1 MNTKD
6 TILAKLK
13 QINDERAKNRILRF
27 QSTSNQSSNNFFEI
41 SENEDPIENYVQ
53 SSPTC
58 AQEIT
63 NPIETSFYKDS
74 PPPPIFIEDNST
86 INFLNVLYPI
96 GQTANGNWYI
106 VSECF
111 YIEPLCEYHKD
122 WENNES
128 RIKSVLFHAARL
140 IVDLSKVLHKDLPC
154 DIKIEGPKVLIQ
166 SNNQEYDLLNFSPL
180 RQFLIAIKLLNK
192 DAFYIGNFGE
202 QALLQNLHAAL
213 NRKNNVETVSS
224 IHLSNIL

>member
-6 TILAKLK
+6 IILAKLK

-27 QSTSNQSSNNFFEI
+27 QCLTKQNASNFFEI
-41 SENEDPIENYVQ
+41 SEATDPIESYIQ

-58 AQEIT
+58 TQEFT
-63 NPIETSFYKDS
+63 NPIETSFYEDS

-86 INFLNVLYPI
+86 LNFLNVLYPI
-96 GQTANGNWYI
+96 GQTTNGYWYI

-111 YIEPLCEYHKD
+111 YIEPVCEYHKD
-122 WENNES
+122 WENNEP
-128 RIKSVLFHAARL
+128 RIKSVLFHSARL
-140 IVDLSKVLHKDLPC
+140 IIDLSKVLHKDLPYN
-154 DIKIEGPKVLIQ
+154 IKIDGPKVVIQ

-192 DAFYIGNFGE
+192 DAYYIGNFGE
-202 QALLQNLHAAL
+202 QALLQNLQAAL
-213 NRKNNVETVSS
+213 RRKKNVEAVSS
-224 IHLSNIL
+224 IHLSNI